1 MKRRRRPPIDRS
13 MIGLPQ
19 NFQHTAHIG
28 SSDVAM
34 GSRHLVA
41 LQNHMQSK
49 GGYDTAVP
57 IEDAASRQAPTVTVT
72 WWCSSSWNAVLDS
85 FFFFCTLR
93 KPCNTN
99 PTRWPESFSLY
110 KLILQIN
117 DTPFNTKCNF
127 MYSQLRDGIASQCFT
142 LLIRHCLNAIQSF
155 DHFPSSFHLLSFA
168 IYHT

>member
-1 MKRRRRPPIDRS
+1 MSSQRAYNLHGYSYSSAVLPCNHQPLTRERMAGGDIWVQWFTCCVTQQPPPRRRRPPIDRS

-57 IEDAASRQAPTVTVT
+57 IEDTASRQAPSVTVT
-72 WWCSSSWNAVLDS
+72 
-85 FFFFCTLR
+85 
-93 KPCNTN
+93 
-99 PTRWPESFSLY
+99 
-110 KLILQIN
+110 
-117 DTPFNTKCNF
+117 
-127 MYSQLRDGIASQCFT
+127 
-142 LLIRHCLNAIQSF
+142 
-155 DHFPSSFHLLSFA
+155 
-168 IYHT
+168 

>member
-1 MKRRRRPPIDRS
+1 MAGGDIWVQWFTCCVTQQPPPVSEILLGTFFFILKVHFNVYSYNLKRRRRPPIDRS

-72 WWCSSSWNAVLDS
+72 
-85 FFFFCTLR
+85 
-93 KPCNTN
+93 
-99 PTRWPESFSLY
+99 
-110 KLILQIN
+110 
-117 DTPFNTKCNF
+117 
-127 MYSQLRDGIASQCFT
+127 
-142 LLIRHCLNAIQSF
+142 
-155 DHFPSSFHLLSFA
+155 
-168 IYHT
+168 

>member
-72 WWCSSSWNAVLDS
+72 
-85 FFFFCTLR
+85 
-93 KPCNTN
+93 
-99 PTRWPESFSLY
+99 
-110 KLILQIN
+110 
-117 DTPFNTKCNF
+117 
-127 MYSQLRDGIASQCFT
+127 
-142 LLIRHCLNAIQSF
+142 
-155 DHFPSSFHLLSFA
+155 
-168 IYHT
+168 